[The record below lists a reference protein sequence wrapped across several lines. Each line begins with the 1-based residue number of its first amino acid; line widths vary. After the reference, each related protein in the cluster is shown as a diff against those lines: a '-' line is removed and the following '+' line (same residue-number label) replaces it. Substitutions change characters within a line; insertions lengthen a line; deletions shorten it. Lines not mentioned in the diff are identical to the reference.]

1 MKYTPH
7 IIGKLGEDAVIKYA
21 KNNKWKIITRNFRK
35 PWGEIDI
42 VARNKKTIL
51 FIEVKSQSSEVS
63 KLFKPEDHFDYR
75 KKQRLIRT
83 CKSYLAEN
91 NYLQDTDFR
100 IDLAAVEIDRSTN
113 VARIR
118 YYKNAIG

>member
-1 MKYTPH
+1 MIHKPH
-7 IIGKLGEDAVIKYA
+7 IIGNIGEDAVVKYV
-21 KNNKWKIITRNFRK
+21 KNNKWKIITRNYRK

-42 VARNKKTIL
+42 VARDKKTIL

-75 KKQRLIRT
+75 KKQKLIRT
-83 CKSYLAEN
+83 CQSYLAEN
-91 NYLQDTDFR
+91 NYTQDTDFR
-100 IDLAAVEIDRSTN
+100 IDLAAVEVDKNAN

-118 YYKNAIG
+118 YYKNAIS